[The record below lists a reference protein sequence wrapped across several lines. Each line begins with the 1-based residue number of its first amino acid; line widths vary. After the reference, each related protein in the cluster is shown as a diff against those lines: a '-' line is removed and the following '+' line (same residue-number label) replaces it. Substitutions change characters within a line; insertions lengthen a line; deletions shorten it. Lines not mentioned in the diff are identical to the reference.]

1 VAAAD
6 REPKRPGAGSVA
18 GPLAALMK
26 AAVALPILA
35 VPAKAGA
42 AEVSE
47 VGFTL
52 LGYKEKGLMKVTEPI
67 VWAKGTVAQVW
78 DVQAS
83 GLLDIVSGASPEG
96 ISNLGGKPVQ
106 TITGASVADH
116 RKQADVKVTRHL
128 GDLAVGVSGAWSTEE
143 DYFSRAF
150 GVNATY
156 DLDQK
161 NTTLAAGVARSGDI
175 VGSSDDPSLHEARV
189 TREYLVGITQ
199 VLSRAAVVQSTL
211 THSRGRG
218 WYNDPYRYTLTA
230 YPGLGLAPVF
240 FRDKRPPNRDGWSW
254 LTRYR
259 RHFADAEGSLQADY
273 RFYRDDWGIR
283 SHTFEVGWQQ
293 SLGERFAVR
302 PGLRYYT
309 QSAARFYAPLVPVV
323 QPEEL
328 SSDQRMAA
336 FGGISPSLKLI
347 ARFDNGFT
355 VEGTAGYSRESASL
369 RFGGSGSELFVPLRA
384 VYGLV
389 TVIKTF

>member
-1 VAAAD
+1 
-6 REPKRPGAGSVA
+6 
-18 GPLAALMK
+18 MQ
-26 AAVALPILA
+26 AAVALPIVA

-67 VWAKGTVAQVW
+67 VWARGSVAQVW
-78 DVQAS
+78 DVQVS

-96 ISNLGGKPVQ
+96 ITNLGGRPVQ
-106 TITGASVADH
+106 AITGASVADH
-116 RKQADVKVTRHL
+116 RKQADLKVTRHL
-128 GDLAVGVSGAWSTEE
+128 GDLSVGVSGAWSTEE

-150 GVNATY
+150 GVNAAF
-156 DLDQK
+156 DLNQK

-175 VGSSDDPSLHEARV
+175 VGSSDDASLHEPRV
-189 TREYLVGITQ
+189 TREYLLGITQ
-199 VLSRAAVVQSTL
+199 VLSRTAIVQSTV
-211 THSRGRG
+211 TRSRGRG

-230 YPGLGLAPVF
+230 YPDRDAVF
-240 FRDKRPPNRDGWSW
+240 FRDKRPPYRDGWSW

-259 RHFADAEGSLQADY
+259 RHFSDVEGSLQADY
-273 RFYRDDWGIR
+273 RYYRDDWGIR
-283 SHTFEVGWQQ
+283 SHTIELGWQQ

-309 QSAARFYAPLVPVV
+309 QSAARFYAPLVPVIP
-323 QPEEL
+323 PEEL
-328 SSDQRMAA
+328 SSDQRLAA
-336 FGGISPSLKLI
+336 YGGLSPSLKLI

-355 VEGTAGYSRESASL
+355 VEGTAGYTRESASL

-384 VYGLV
+384 VYGLL